1 LNPQP
6 NSVLVKICATLVT
19 GCGIGLVRK
28 APGTFGSLPGLA
40 LGGILSTQVSSLWL
54 RAGILLAICAVFIFA
69 IAVVEQAW
77 DTHDDQR
84 IVCDEIAGQ
93 AVAVAFLPFSW
104 PLLALGFVLFRI
116 FDIWKPG
123 PVGWADESLPGAWG
137 TFLDDIIAGVF
148 AGLILWAVLALG
160 LLPGGQTF

>member
-1 LNPQP
+1 MSPQP

-40 LGGILSTQVSSLWL
+40 LGGLLSTQVNSLGL
-54 RAGILLAICAVFIFA
+54 RAAILFVICAVFVFA
-69 IAVVEQAW
+69 ISVVERAW

-93 AVAVAFLPFSW
+93 AVALAFIPFSW
-104 PLLALGFVLFRI
+104 TILVVGFVLFRI

-137 TFLDDIIAGVF
+137 TFLDDIFAGIF
-148 AGLILWAVLALG
+148 AGLILWAALELG
-160 LLPGGQTF
+160 LLPGGTAD